1 MRTMDPPRPSST
13 ASAPGAPCHMFD
25 LARRPV
31 RAPLPPPPP
40 GRFLHVFGL
49 VGGRDGGSLLG
60 TTGGLTAA
68 NSLVAAA
75 TLVAADRRV
84 LEAAAGGA
92 AATVAPHLLAPRE
105 SLCCGGSAARRLA
118 ADWPFFSFRL
128 FLLLRFCRAFSIA
141 AGSAQSS
148 SGLSSE
154 PAEEAASSSAGSWP

>member
-1 MRTMDPPRPSST
+1 ML
-13 ASAPGAPCHMFD
+13 D

-31 RAPLPPPPP
+31 RAPQPPPP
-40 GRFLHVFGL
+40 GRLLPVFGL
-49 VGGRDGGSLLG
+49 VGGRVGGGMFLG
-60 TTGGLTAA
+60 STGGFTAA

-84 LEAAAGGA
+84 FEAAVAGA
-92 AATVAPHLLAPRE
+92 AATVAPHRLAPRE

-118 ADWPFFSFRL
+118 ADWPFFSLRL
-128 FLLLRFCRAFSIA
+128 FLLLRFCSAFSIA

-154 PAEEAASSSAGSWP
+154 PAEDAASSSVGSWP